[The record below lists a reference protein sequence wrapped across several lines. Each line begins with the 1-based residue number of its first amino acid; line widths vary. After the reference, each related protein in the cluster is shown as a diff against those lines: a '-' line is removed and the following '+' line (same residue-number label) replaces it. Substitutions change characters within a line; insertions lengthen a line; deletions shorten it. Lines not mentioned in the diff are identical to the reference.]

1 MPVLVAST
9 AYPQPPID
17 GDKVRWSNLLH
28 ELAAV
33 TSMDGVFGFMP
44 SMEAR
49 DPSFD
54 QRFGHLDLVPTPSVE
69 VAIRAGLLELRRQP
83 SAFGR
88 RATPRWR
95 RAVVTAANRERPS
108 AILLLGTS
116 AGYVPPLPGP
126 TWLDLLDV
134 RSRLRTLTGDRIVDP
149 RVLRAELALTRRHH
163 VILASESDRDFLVEH
178 GADSSRLAI
187 IPNGADPRLSELA
200 SHPDSNILL
209 FVGSLRYRPNLE
221 GLRWFLRGCWPRVR
235 TGNPSAILRIVGHGA
250 NRIAPSDHVE
260 IYADVPDVRPHY
272 AAAAVAIAPVL
283 EARGSQFKALEAMA
297 SGLPLVCT
305 SPVARG
311 FFSHQPPWRV
321 ADDPEA
327 FASACLSLLGDR
339 AARVELGEQGRAEV
353 RQHYDW
359 RRCGQE
365 LAGLLMRPDLR

>member
-9 AYPQPPID
+9 AYPRPPID

-28 ELAAV
+28 ELAAL
-33 TSMDGVFGFMP
+33 TSMDGVFGFIP

-49 DPSFD
+49 DPGFD
-54 QRFGHLDLVPTPSVE
+54 KRFGHLEVVPTPNVE

-95 RAVVTAANRERPS
+95 RAVVTAVNRERPS

-116 AGYVPPLPGP
+116 AGYVTPLRGP
-126 TWLDLLDV
+126 TWLDLVDV
-134 RSRLRTLTGDRIVDP
+134 RSRVRTLSGDRIVDP

-163 VILASESDRDFLVEH
+163 VILASESDRHFLVQH
-178 GADSSRLAI
+178 GADSSRLTI

-221 GLRWFLRGCWPRVR
+221 GLQWFLRGCWPKVR
-235 TGNPSAILRIVGHGA
+235 NGNPNAILRIVGYRA
-250 NRIAPSDHVE
+250 DRIAPSDHVE

-272 AAAAVAIAPVL
+272 AVASVAIAPLL
-283 EARGSQFKALEAMA
+283 EARGVQNKALEAMA
-297 SGLPLVCT
+297 AGLPVVCT
-305 SPVARG
+305 SPVSRG
-311 FFSHQPPWRV
+311 FISEEPAWEV
-321 ADDPEA
+321 ADHPDGFANACLALLADPRRRADLGERGRRYVRA
-327 FASACLSLLGDR
+327 HHDWAASAAL
-339 AARVELGEQGRAEV
+339 ARDALQSA
-353 RQHYDW
+353 
-359 RRCGQE
+359 
-365 LAGLLMRPDLR
+365 LA